1 MELRLAGMDDLPQL
15 RAVFKE
21 IIEPMIRNNVRIW
34 DGIYNEVIA
43 DDMVLHEF
51 GFEIPVPIY

>member
-1 MELRLAGMDDLPQL
+1 
-15 RAVFKE
+15 
-21 IIEPMIRNNVRIW
+21 MIRNNVRIW

-51 GFEIPVPIY
+51 GFEIPVPIYGSGNDCNKIKKILEG